1 MEALINNIV
10 NATGWSIFHSLWQGA
25 LFFGILSVLLWA
37 TPKQQARLRHN
48 LAYMT
53 IVLTFAGFCTTFFA
67 IFNWPALTP
76 GSETLPFTKVI
87 NGGLGYQAE
96 RYFPVLVSI
105 YALGVVFQLLII
117 SRGYYQTLQ
126 LKKAVKHEIPDSW
139 NQLLQS
145 ISKQMRITRSVRFYV
160 SPQVTVPLVVGF
172 FKPVIL
178 FPIAFVSQLELVHV
192 EAILIHELG
201 HIRRND
207 YLLNILKTVMETI
220 LFFNPFVWLCSNHI
234 LREREH
240 ACDDLV
246 LQQTRTPLTYAHA
259 LLQIELLKEKQT
271 PVFSM
276 AANGRQQ
283 HLYERIKRITD
294 MKPRY
299 NTTRQQVLAVAMT
312 VATVASLAW
321 VSPMQAAKTN
331 VPKRG
336 NLTKQVKVE
345 NEIWTETTEFVQDT
359 LKRKKMTVVQ
369 KKATKQ
375 VKFPPPVV
383 KRNPP
388 KAKSEKQMKFPPPIV
403 TPAPPKAPPAKPMR
417 TTPPPPSPP
426 TQMPAP
432 PPPPKAPMTEAESE
446 RFNAEMEKYG
456 ADIERQVNSP
466 EFRKQIEAV
475 ERSARE
481 MTAKMNS
488 PAWKKQ
494 MADLQRHSVEMA
506 QKFSSPE
513 WKKKMEDLQT
523 RALKEAE
530 AVQQRMEKR
539 NDYR

>member
-25 LFFGILSVLLWA
+25 LFYGILSVLLWA
-37 TPKQQARLRHN
+37 TPKHQARLRHN
-48 LAYMT
+48 MAYLT
-53 IVLTFAGFCTTFFA
+53 IVLIFAGFCTSFFA
-67 IFNWPALTP
+67 LFNWPALTP
-76 GSETLPFTKVI
+76 GPDTLPLTKVI
-87 NGGLGYQAE
+87 NSGLGYHAE

-105 YALGVVFQLLII
+105 YGVGLLFQLLIL

-126 LKKAVKHEIPDSW
+126 LKNAAKIQIPESW
-139 NQLLQS
+139 NLVFQS
-145 ISKQMRITRSVRFYV
+145 IMRQIGINRKVGFYLSKD
-160 SPQVTVPLVVGF
+160 VTVPLVLGF

-178 FPIAFVSQLELVHV
+178 FPVAFVNQLELVHV

-207 YLLNILKTVMETI
+207 YLLNILKTVMETM
-220 LFFNPFVWLCSNHI
+220 LFFNPFTWLCSNHI

-246 LQQTRTPLTYAHA
+246 LKQTATPLTYAHA

-271 PVFSM
+271 PAFSM
-276 AANGRQQ
+276 AANGQQQ

-312 VATVASLAW
+312 VVTVASLAW
-321 VSPMQAAKTN
+321 VSPMQAAKTS

-336 NLTKQVKVE
+336 ALTKQTAVE
-345 NEIWTETTEFVQDT
+345 EEVFTETTSFLQDT
-359 LKRKKMTVVQ
+359 IKRKKTTIVQ
-369 KKATKQ
+369 KNTTNQ
-375 VKFPPPVV
+375 V
-383 KRNPP
+383 
-388 KAKSEKQMKFPPPIV
+388 KFPPPIV
-403 TPAPPKAPPAKPMR
+403 TPDPPKAKSNNDVRFPPPIVTPDPPKAPRVKPMQ
-417 TTPPPPSPP
+417 SS
-426 TQMPAP
+426 P
-432 PPPPKAPMTEAESE
+432 PPPPPTPMPRPPAPPKGQMTEAESN
-446 RFNAEMEKYG
+446 RFAAEMERFS

-481 MTAKMNS
+481 LTAKMNS
-488 PAWKKQ
+488 PEWKKQ
-494 MADLQRHSVEMA
+494 MAELQKHSVEMA

>member
-321 VSPMQAAKTN
+321 VSPMQAAKQIT
-331 VPKRG
+331 
-336 NLTKQVKVE
+336 VK
-345 NEIWTETTEFVQDT
+345 NETRTEATDFLQYT
-359 LKRKKMTVVQ
+359 LKRKKTTVVQ
-369 KKATKQ
+369 RKATNQ
-375 VKFPPPVV
+375 T
-383 KRNPP
+383 
-388 KAKSEKQMKFPPPIV
+388 KFPPPIV
-403 TPAPPKAPPAKPMR
+403 TPKPPKAEPGKNVKFPPPIVAPDPPKAPPAKPMQ
-417 TTPPPPSPP
+417 SS
-426 TQMPAP
+426 P
-432 PPPPKAPMTEAESE
+432 PPPPPQAHRATPPTPPNAPMTEAESN
-446 RFNAEMEKYG
+446 RFNAEMEKIG
-456 ADIERQVNSP
+456 TDIARQVNSP
-466 EFRKQIEAV
+466 EFKKQIEAI

-488 PAWKKQ
+488 PEWKKQ
-494 MADLQRHSVEMA
+494 MAELQKHSVEMA
-506 QKFSSPE
+506 QRFNSPE
-513 WKKKMEDLQT
+513 WKKKMEDIQT

-530 AVQQRMEKR
+530 AAQQRMEKR